1 MNIEPMPAET
11 VRAAEKSCKGA
22 DGKALCDAAN
32 TLLQCKDTPVPA
44 GVETVNGAPILNRI
58 LKKLQEDPYRC
69 LGVAKTCDSS
79 EVKKAYRKL
88 ALQYHPDKNADRTT
102 ALFTEIQRAYTLS
115 VSYTHLTLPT
125 IE

>member
-11 VRAAEKSCKGA
+11 VRAAEKCCKGA

-32 TLLQCKDTPVPA
+32 SLLQCKDTPVQA
-44 GVETVNGAPILNRI
+44 GVETVNGAPVLNRI

-79 EVKKAYRKL
+79 EVKKL
-88 ALQYHPDKNADRTT
+88 IGSSPC
-102 ALFTEIQRAYTLS
+102 S
-115 VSYTHLTLPT
+115 T
-125 IE
+125 IPIKMRIGRPPCLRRSSGPILC